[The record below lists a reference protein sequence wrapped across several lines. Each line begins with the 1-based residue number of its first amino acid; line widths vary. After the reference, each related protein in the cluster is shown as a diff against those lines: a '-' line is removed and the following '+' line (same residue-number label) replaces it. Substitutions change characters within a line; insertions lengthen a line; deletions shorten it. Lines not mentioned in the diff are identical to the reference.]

1 MAEIKPDIETFA
13 RIKVVGVGG
22 SGNNAVTRM
31 VEEKVGGVEFVS
43 INTDAQ
49 ALHNSKAS
57 EKIHIGKNLTKGLGA
72 GMNPEVG
79 RQAAEENRD
88 EIQDVL
94 KGADMVFITCG
105 MGGGTGSGAA
115 PIVAEVAKESGALT
129 IAVVTKP
136 FMFEGMQRK
145 RIADEAIENMRE
157 RVDTLIAIPN
167 DKLLNI
173 IDRKTSLVN
182 AFKIVDD
189 VLRQGV
195 QGISDLITKPGIVN
209 VDFADVRAVMADSGS
224 ALMGI
229 GVSSGEERA
238 IEAARAAINSPLLE
252 LSIDGARGVL
262 FNVSGGSDLTMMEIS
277 EAANIITESIDPDA
291 RVIFGATPDDTVRKG
306 EIRVTVIATGFDD
319 RGTFAS
325 TEQRL
330 SHIALKRSAQ
340 NSNTRNVSVQ
350 QAVQQSASSGVHEKE
365 SVATGGGDSIG
376 FASSPQKI
384 SQQPPA
390 PQQEQQRSPQPQ
402 SQVSQTQQERL
413 SDDAQQALSKKPAS
427 IAQND
432 GFVHR
437 AVQTASPDINESMS
451 VSDEKDSR
459 DDDGSATPLLQ
470 RMTFPRRK
478 KALEPEIIIN
488 ERVEEAPI
496 KDDAL
501 PDEDEFEIP
510 AFIRRK
516 LGK

>member
-1 MAEIKPDIETFA
+1 MAQIKPDIETFA

-31 VEEKVGGVEFVS
+31 INEKVDGVEFVS

-49 ALHNSKAS
+49 ALHNSKAG

-105 MGGGTGSGAA
+105 LGGGTGSGAA

-129 IAVVTKP
+129 VAVVTKP

-145 RIADEAIENMRE
+145 RIADDALDNMRE

-173 IDRKTSLVN
+173 IDRKTSLIS

-209 VDFADVRAVMADSGS
+209 VDFADVRAVMEDSGS

-229 GVSSGEERA
+229 GVATGENRA
-238 IEAARAAINSPLLE
+238 AEAAKAAINSPLLE

-262 FNVSGGSDLTMMEIS
+262 FNVSGGADVTMLEIS
-277 EAANIITESIDPDA
+277 EAANIITESIDQDA
-291 RVIFGATPDDTVRKG
+291 RVIFGAVSDDAVRKG
-306 EIRVTVIATGFDD
+306 ELRITVVATGFDD
-319 RGTFAS
+319 TVS
-325 TEQRL
+325 ITTEQRL
-330 SHIALKRSAQ
+330 SRAALE
-340 NSNTRNVSVQ
+340 
-350 QAVQQSASSGVHEKE
+350 QAELRAGTMTQKSQETTTE
-365 SVATGGGDSIG
+365 SIERKIV
-376 FASSPQKI
+376 QKI
-384 SQQPPA
+384 DSRNEASVVTPHD
-390 PQQEQQRSPQPQ
+390 
-402 SQVSQTQQERL
+402 V
-413 SDDAQQALSKKPAS
+413 AQKTV
-427 IAQND
+427 ND
-432 GFVHR
+432 
-437 AVQTASPDINESMS
+437 AVQTEVKQENIEHVATQIVPSGFARRTIDTAQP
-451 VSDEKDSR
+451 EKKTEEKLPQKT
-459 DDDGSATPLLQ
+459 DDDSATASTPLLK

-478 KALEPEIIIN
+478 EVMTPEIILDEKI
-488 ERVEEAPI
+488 EEVSTPKNDI
-496 KDDAL
+496 GFED
-501 PDEDEFEIP
+501 DEFEIP

-516 LGK
+516 LKK